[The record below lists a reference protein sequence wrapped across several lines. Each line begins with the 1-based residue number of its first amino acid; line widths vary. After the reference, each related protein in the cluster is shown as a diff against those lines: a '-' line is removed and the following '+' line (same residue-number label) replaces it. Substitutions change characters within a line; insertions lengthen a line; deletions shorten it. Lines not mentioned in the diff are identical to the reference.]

1 MNKCIHNR
9 TIDLIGADALQILR
23 SSRVAIFGL
32 GGVGSF
38 AAEALAR
45 VGIGSLILIDKDIVE
60 QSNINRQLIALN
72 STLNRPKVDV
82 MAERINDINPE
93 IVVVKRHEFYLP
105 KSSSQFKLQDYDYVV
120 DAIDTVTAKVE
131 LARQCQTSG
140 TSLISCMGTG
150 NKLDPTQ
157 FMVADIFDTTIC
169 PLCKV
174 MRKELKRCKVT
185 ALKVVYSQEEPTK
198 LKRTP
203 GSISFVPP
211 AAGLIMASVVVKD
224 LISN

>member
-1 MNKCIHNR
+1 LNKCIHNR